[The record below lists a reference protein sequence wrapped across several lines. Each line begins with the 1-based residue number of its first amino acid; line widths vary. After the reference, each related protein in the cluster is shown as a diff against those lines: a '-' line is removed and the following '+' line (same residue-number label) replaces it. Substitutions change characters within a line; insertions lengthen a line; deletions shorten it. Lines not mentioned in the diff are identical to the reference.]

1 MKAKEIKLTDY
12 QKFLNFMENPPCDLN
27 IDLDDLFQNIY
38 NNNPYTLY
46 RRNKMIQLRLDG
58 PYAINY
64 KILLVRMWHNEPNEI
79 KEFFKI
85 LAIEGNRRFK
95 LRSQMPY
102 YEYYQPQLSSPRSYQ
117 TQPQTT
123 QTYEYYQPYQP
134 QPSSTQPQLHET
146 YEYYQ
151 PYQPQ
156 PSSTQPQLHE
166 TYEYYQPYQPQP
178 SSTQPQLH
186 ETYEYYQP
194 YQPQPSSTQ
203 PQLHETYEYYQPYQ
217 PQPSSTQPQTYETY
231 EYYQPYQPQL
241 SSTQPQLQFQPYEAN
256 EFYELYDQPPQPL
269 SQPQQ
274 LQQPQQQSQPH
285 LLLYPLQ
292 LQPQQ
297 EEFLQSYIPVD
308 EFRLQSSE
316 QHEQPQLPI
325 DYDFYFY

>member
-1 MKAKEIKLTDY
+1 
-12 QKFLNFMENPPCDLN
+12 
-27 IDLDDLFQNIY
+27 
-38 NNNPYTLY
+38 
-46 RRNKMIQLRLDG
+46 MIQLRLDG

-178 SSTQPQLH
+178 SSTQPQ
-186 ETYEYYQP
+186 
-194 YQPQPSSTQ
+194 
-203 PQLHETYEYYQPYQ
+203 
-217 PQPSSTQPQTYETY
+217 TYETY

-256 EFYELYDQPPQPL
+256 EFYELYDQPQPQPL

-308 EFRLQSSE
+308 EFQLQSSE

>member
-1 MKAKEIKLTDY
+1 MKVKKVKEIKLTDY

-27 IDLDDLFQNIY
+27 TDIDDLFQNIY

-46 RRNKMIQLRLDG
+46 RRNKMIQLRLEG

-102 YEYYQPQLSSPRSYQ
+102 YEYYQPQLSSPLLYQ
-117 TQPQTT
+117 TQPQTP

-146 YEYYQ
+146 YK
-151 PYQPQ
+151 
-156 PSSTQPQLHE
+156 
-166 TYEYYQPYQPQP
+166 
-178 SSTQPQLH
+178 
-186 ETYEYYQP
+186 
-194 YQPQPSSTQ
+194 
-203 PQLHETYEYYQPYQ
+203 YYQPYQ

-241 SSTQPQLQFQPYEAN
+241 SSTQPQSPPQTYEYYQPYQPQLSSTQFQPYEAN
-256 EFYELYDQPPQPL
+256 EFYDQPQPQPL

-274 LQQPQQQSQPH
+274 LQQP
-285 LLLYPLQ
+285 LLYPLQ

-297 EEFLQSYIPVD
+297 EEFLQSYIPVN
-308 EFRLQSSE
+308 EFQLQSSE

>member
-178 SSTQPQLH
+178 SSTQPQ
-186 ETYEYYQP
+186 
-194 YQPQPSSTQ
+194 
-203 PQLHETYEYYQPYQ
+203 
-217 PQPSSTQPQTYETY
+217 TYETY